1 MTGRLIAVVRAALS
15 KRDRRHEPAAKV
27 TERSAQSDLYG
38 WPRSIDVAP
47 RTPPPLTTHAP
58 SSVAEPGGA
67 RGEYEQ
73 EFERESTEST

>member
-1 MTGRLIAVVRAALS
+1 MTGRLIAVVRGVLS

-47 RTPPPLTTHAP
+47 RTPPPSTTHAP
-58 SSVAEPGGA
+58 KLGKAGGA
-67 RGEYEQ
+67 RGDYER
-73 EFERESTEST
+73 ESDGESTESS